1 VIFSTLQLSRNYWR
15 VLLIRGIIALLFGIF
30 AVVLPGWTILA
41 LVLLF
46 GAYVLA
52 DGLMSVVGALQERNT
67 SSNWWVLL
75 IRGCLG
81 IIAGFL
87 VFFWPGIT
95 AIVLFILIGIWALIM
110 GVFELLAAM
119 MLPGGFGQEWM
130 LVIGGILLIIL
141 GLIFIRR
148 PVPAMLSLVWLLGI
162 FAIVYG
168 VVQLMRAIQYRS
180 LAS

>member
-1 VIFSTLQLSRNYWR
+1 VVLPTLQQSRNFWR

-30 AVVLPGWTILA
+30 AVVVPGWTILT

-52 DGLMSVVGALQERNT
+52 DGITSVVSALQEHNT
-67 SSNWWVLL
+67 ASNWWVLL
-75 IRGCLG
+75 IRGFLG

-95 AIVLFILIGIWALIM
+95 AIVLFVLIGIWALVM

-119 MLPGGFGQEWM
+119 MLPDGFGREWM
-130 LVIGGILLIIL
+130 LVTGGIVLIIL

-168 VVQLMRAIQYRS
+168 VVQLMRAFQYRS
-180 LAS
+180 RTA